1 MYERNALRA
10 KWVALVFGGA
20 LALLSGLASAA
31 GNKPTAKEQK
41 VSVYIDIVNSE
52 SSHVVKAYSGY
63 TKLLA
68 DPKKGP
74 TCKENDVQRLSPG
87 AMGDSAPDRY
97 KGWRKAL
104 AKGPKLDPD
113 AFAGEMLDA
122 LEALYAPGNEAA
134 TYYFE
139 NKYKTDGCKR
149 GQELHPVLMAN
160 WTRYMQAEQ
169 KMREFLEKYTDER
182 DAADLVSIQ
191 KKQGKALHYYHRK
204 VMVDAKALI
213 RVVDQQQ
220 FSLDAVRTSLAGYS
234 TTLDEA
240 KVVLDKAY
248 AGKER
253 DALYQGGYKHMI
265 DTAFQLKNMADEL
278 IRAVETEAKEANSKM
293 KSVGARDRA
302 MKNFFTYYNQLVD
315 NSNKVMYT
323 KSMK

>member
-1 MYERNALRA
+1 MCNGDGLRA
-10 KWVALVFGGA
+10 KCVALVLGVA
-20 LALLSGLASAA
+20 LALVSGLASAA
-31 GNKPTAKEQK
+31 GNKPSAKEQK

-52 SSHVVKAYSGY
+52 SKYVFQAYSGY

-74 TCKENDVQRLSPG
+74 TCNEIDVQRLSPG

-97 KGWRKAL
+97 KGWRKAI

-113 AFAGEMLDA
+113 AFASEMLDA
-122 LEALYAPGNEAA
+122 LEALYAPGNEASK
-134 TYYFE
+134 YYFE
-139 NKYKTDGCKR
+139 NKYKKDSCKR

-169 KMREFLEKYTDER
+169 KMRGFLEQYTDER

-220 FSLDAVRTSLAGYS
+220 FSLDAVRTSLAAYS
-234 TTLDEA
+234 STLDEA

-248 AGKER
+248 AGKDR

-265 DTAFQLKNMADEL
+265 DNAFQLKNMTNEL
-278 IRAVETEAKEANSKM
+278 IRTVENEAKKPILNTNHPE
-293 KSVGARDRA
+293 RA
-302 MKNFFTYYNQLVD
+302 TGR
-315 NSNKVMYT
+315 
-323 KSMK
+323 